1 MPNNSNAKQAKVF
14 VLNMRGEPLMP
25 CSPSKARKLLQANK
39 AVVKKK
45 DPFTIQLKIATGEN
59 RQPITLEVDPSASSV
74 GFRAATEKDVLYADE
89 VKLQPDASKPNAP
102 RGEQHRARYGNKK
115 RYRADR
121 SNNRARD
128 KRKGGTVPSVEQ
140 KVSRTMSRIEA
151 VKKIL
156 PVSSIVVDGASADAQ
171 HSQNPSVS
179 DKEEQ

>member
-1 MPNNSNAKQAKVF
+1 MPNTSNAKQVKVF

-25 CSPSKARKLLQANK
+25 CSPSKARKLLQAAK

-74 GFRAATEKDVLYADE
+74 GFRAATEKDVLYAAE
-89 VKLQPDASKPNAP
+89 VKLQPNASKPTAP
-102 RGEQHRARYGNKK
+102 RGEQHRARQGRNK
-115 RYRADR
+115 RYGADR
-121 SNNRARD
+121 SNNRARG
-128 KRKGGTVPSVEQ
+128 KRKGGMEPSMEQ
-140 KVSRTMSRIEA
+140 KVSKTMSRIEA

-156 PVSSIVVDGASADAQ
+156 PVTSVVIDGAQSPK
-171 HSQNPSVS
+171 NS

>member
-1 MPNNSNAKQAKVF
+1 MPNTSNDKRVRVF

-25 CSPSKARKLLQANK
+25 CSPSKARKLLQADK

-89 VKLQPDASKPNAP
+89 VKLQPNASKPTAL
-102 RGEQHRARYGNKK
+102 RGEHHRARQDRKK
-115 RYRADR
+115 RYSADR
-121 SNNRARD
+121 YNNRNRARGE
-128 KRKGGTVPSVEQ
+128 RKGGTEPSMEQ

-156 PVSSIVVDGASADAQ
+156 PVTSVVIDGAQSPK
-171 HSQNPSVS
+171 NS

>member
-1 MPNNSNAKQAKVF
+1 MPNTSNAKQVKVF

-25 CSPSKARKLLQANK
+25 CSPSKARKLLQAAK

-74 GFRAATEKDVLYADE
+74 GFKAATEKDVLYAAE
-89 VKLQPDASKPNAP
+89 VKLQPNASKPTAP
-102 RGEQHRARYGNKK
+102 RGEQHRARQGRNKSCG
-115 RYRADR
+115 ADR
-121 SNNRARD
+121 SNNRARG
-128 KRKGGTVPSVEQ
+128 KRKGGMEPSVEQ

-156 PVSSIVVDGASADAQ
+156 PVSSIVVDGASADTQ
-171 HSQNPSVS
+171 HSQNSGVS
-179 DKEEQ
+179 DKEKQ

>member
-1 MPNNSNAKQAKVF
+1 MPNTSNAKQVKVF

-25 CSPSKARKLLQANK
+25 CSPSKARKLLQADK

-74 GFRAATEKDVLYADE
+74 GFRAATEKDVLYAAE
-89 VKLQPDASKPNAP
+89 VKLQPNASKPAA
-102 RGEQHRARYGNKK
+102 QHHARQDRKTRDRHARYNN
-115 RYRADR
+115 R
-121 SNNRARD
+121 NRARGE
-128 KRKGGTVPSVEQ
+128 RKGGTEPSMEQ

-156 PVSSIVVDGASADAQ
+156 PVTSVVIDGAQSPK
-171 HSQNPSVS
+171 NS